1 MDLKKELISREIA
14 GERFLVPVGKTV
26 YDSHGLFILTEV
38 GGFIWDLLPEAEDA
52 EQIVA
57 AVLKAYE
64 VDESTARADVEA
76 FLEKLREL
84 EIIE

>member
-1 MDLKKELISREIA
+1 MNIKKELISREIA

-38 GGFIWDLLPEAEDA
+38 GGFIWDRLPEAEDA

-57 AVLKAYE
+57 AVLETYD
-64 VDESTARADVEA
+64 VDEPTARADVAA
-76 FLEKLREL
+76 FLEKLSNL
-84 EIIE
+84 EII

>member
-1 MDLKKELISREIA
+1 MNIKKELISREIA

-38 GGFIWDLLPEAEDA
+38 GGFIWDLLPEAEDS

-57 AVLKAYE
+57 AVLDSYD
-64 VDESTARADVEA
+64 VDEVTARADVA
-76 FLEKLREL
+76 ACLAKLTEL
-84 EIIE
+84 DII

>member
-1 MDLKKELISREIA
+1 MNIKKELISREIA

-38 GGFIWDLLPEAEDA
+38 GGFIWDLLPKAEDS

-57 AVLKAYE
+57 AVLDSYD
-64 VDESTARADVEA
+64 VDEVTARADVAA
-76 FLEKLREL
+76 FLAKLTEL
-84 EIIE
+84 DII

>member
-1 MDLKKELISREIA
+1 MNIKKELISREIA

-38 GGFIWDLLPEAEDA
+38 GGFIWDLLPEAEDS

-57 AVLKAYE
+57 AVLDSYD
-64 VDESTARADVEA
+64 VDEVTARADVAA
-76 FLEKLREL
+76 FLEKLTEL
-84 EIIE
+84 DII